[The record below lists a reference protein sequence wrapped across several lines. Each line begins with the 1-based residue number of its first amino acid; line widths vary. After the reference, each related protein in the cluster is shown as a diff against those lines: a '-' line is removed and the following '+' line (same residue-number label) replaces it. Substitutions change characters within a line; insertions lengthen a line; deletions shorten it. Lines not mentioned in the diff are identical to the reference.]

1 MLTTCGK
8 VFNWGQGDKEVK
20 TQMNYYEPR
29 NVFENIDSKEEFI
42 QVAAGATH
50 NAALTSNGELYTWGD

>member
-1 MLTTCGK
+1 
-8 VFNWGQGDKEVK
+8 
-20 TQMNYYEPR
+20 MNYYEPR

-50 NAALTSNGELYTWGD
+50 NAALTSNGELYTWGDQSDFCQARPFVFDANSK